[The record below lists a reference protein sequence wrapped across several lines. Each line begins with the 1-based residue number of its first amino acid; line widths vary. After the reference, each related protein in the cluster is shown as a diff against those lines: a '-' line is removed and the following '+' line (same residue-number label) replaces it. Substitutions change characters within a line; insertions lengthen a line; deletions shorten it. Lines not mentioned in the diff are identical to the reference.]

1 MSPLT
6 RLCECHQ
13 RNCLTSVSGSSP
25 ATMAFA
31 HVPSEGGNV
40 DDPGDPGPEKFGDE
54 RDQVCNTLIK
64 ETAAVAFHKANADL
78 AMRSAILARARV
90 EQDELFVG
98 DWCYYWKPQ
107 GHKLDPFR
115 WRGPCLVVAVEVMP
129 ERTSTI
135 YWIVHGSS
143 LLRFTRSQLRHE
155 SVPERFERQGQPPHL
170 EQLRM
175 PMSTRLLK
183 ALKPAR
189 GPVRAVDVAE
199 MGQDPFYYPGG
210 YALSDAA
217 GKSLDSFDDDKP
229 LADKAAIDSTA
240 TNQNDI
246 DMEPPEKEETFP
258 IHAPTTIASTRSS
271 PRPTR
276 AEMPSPEKIDSRA
289 AGVWTDT
296 GPERPDAPAVTATSN
311 PPAGDE
317 NDHAGKEGPQQA
329 EHPTGIVE
337 RREQQPEVLP
347 ESFNRE
353 RRMYAAAPRV
363 ASQVSEE
370 RNQILD
376 RLPPR
381 RQGDGQPAPK
391 QPRLEEVHMVEM
403 TADDELYAVV
413 ESKLDAAAKQQFKEA
428 KRKASLPWC
437 ENDAWRPVDRTSAPD
452 GTIVPMRFL
461 LRYKENPPHA
471 RVILQGF
478 KHRDVPE
485 SKLDTESPTLSRLG
499 KYLLTTLACTL
510 RWKLGTM
517 DVKSAFL
524 QADYIHHKVD
534 LYGEPSA
541 DMRRHRRCL
550 GCRST
555 R

>member
-210 YALSDAA
+210 MPSLTLRVNLWTLSMMT
-217 GKSLDSFDDDKP
+217 SP
-229 LADKAAIDSTA
+229 LRTR
-240 TNQNDI
+240 
-246 DMEPPEKEETFP
+246 PPLTP
-258 IHAPTTIASTRSS
+258 L
-271 PRPTR
+271 RPTR
-276 AEMPSPEKIDSRA
+276 TTSTWSPQRRRRRFPSMPSQRLPQRGPLRDLQEPKCLLLRRSTAELLASGPTLALKGLMHQLSPPLQTLQLAMKMTMQVKRALNKLNIPRASSR
-289 AGVWTDT
+289 
-296 GPERPDAPAVTATSN
+296 
-311 PPAGDE
+311 DE
-317 NDHAGKEGPQQA
+317 NNNQRFCLNPSIENGGCMQL
-329 EHPTGIVE
+329 
-337 RREQQPEVLP
+337 LP
-347 ESFNRE
+347 ELPVRFQNKE
-353 RRMYAAAPRV
+353 TKFWIDHHLV
-363 ASQVSEE
+363 AKEMD
-370 RNQILD
+370 N
-376 RLPPR
+376 LPPSS
-381 RQGDGQPAPK
+381 
-391 QPRLEEVHMVEM
+391 H
-403 TADDELYAVV
+403 
-413 ESKLDAAAKQQFKEA
+413 
-428 KRKASLPWC
+428 
-437 ENDAWRPVDRTSAPD
+437 AWKKCIWWR
-452 GTIVPMRFL
+452 
-461 LRYKENPPHA
+461 
-471 RVILQGF
+471 
-478 KHRDVPE
+478 
-485 SKLDTESPTLSRLG
+485 
-499 KYLLTTLACTL
+499 
-510 RWKLGTM
+510 
-517 DVKSAFL
+517 
-524 QADYIHHKVD
+524 
-534 LYGEPSA
+534 
-541 DMRRHRRCL
+541 
-550 GCRST
+550 
-555 R
+555 